1 MHDELEKAKEK
12 NKSEK
17 NEQEQKKQEKKV
29 AIQPEE
35 SKVLNKDD

>member
-35 SKVLNKDD
+35 SKVLKKDD

>member
-17 NEQEQKKQEKKV
+17 KEQEQKKQEKKA